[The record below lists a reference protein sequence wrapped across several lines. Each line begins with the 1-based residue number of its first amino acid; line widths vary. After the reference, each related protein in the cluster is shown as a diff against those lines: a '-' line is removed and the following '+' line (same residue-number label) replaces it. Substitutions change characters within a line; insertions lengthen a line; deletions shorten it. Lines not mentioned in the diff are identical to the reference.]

1 MFCQG
6 TLFHRLSCPTCVN
19 AILSTLKSQ
28 ANSVLVAKRICT
40 NLFKIVL
47 EIKCGTTE
55 TKIFDFE
62 IVLFLLSFFLTII
75 EIKHNGGDVSE
86 IIIIN

>member
-1 MFCQG
+1 LFRYVIIFCQD

-62 IVLFLLSFFLTII
+62 IVLFLLSFFFD
-75 EIKHNGGDVSE
+75 GGDVSE